1 MKNAFTRAI
10 KYLKFKK
17 AKSIVLV
24 MLFTLL
30 SLTLL
35 LSSSVNSTIDS
46 YYSQLD
52 TTNGISVS
60 INPVMSPPTQ
70 DSSGATTRKTMSFA
84 SATDEQL
91 EQIKALDYVTNIK
104 NSTTVNIT
112 SDTVN
117 MIEYT
122 QSTSNSQNQPS
133 DMPSMTSMSGLKIT
147 GSDNLALENDFANET
162 VSLSSGVMPTAK
174 DQIVISESL
183 ATLNSL
189 KVGDSIVLKSS
200 DASISVTYKI
210 SGIYKYNAD
219 IDEMAQ
225 RTVPENTMYATYEAA
240 TQIKDDSTRARVSTT
255 YYISSTDKL
264 EQFKTDY
271 FKITEQDS
279 SSFNVTLNDEVYTS
293 TIKPLMQLS
302 ETLSS
307 AIIVIIAFI
316 GVILAIVA
324 YLMIKERNYEI
335 GVLYSLSESKK
346 NIVFQ
351 FIFEST
357 ILLTIGFILA
367 LIINFALASSIING
381 LLNMDLFSS
390 VNENAMRM
398 QGPGMSGPMSQ
409 SSSRSSSTSVVV
421 DANISILS
429 ILSSYVITWVIVCGV
444 NILTISK
451 TLLKRVKEIINS

>member
-70 DSSGATTRKTMSFA
+70 ESSGATTRKTMSFA

-351 FIFEST
+351 FIFENT